1 MLLPSVNVLFV
12 TVLVLLVDNI
22 SAPPNVAVVASIF
35 ATSVPN
41 VIERLPVEAPVNEP
55 VPNVNLSSDSSNP
68 INALS
73 ALPLSITKPASLAGV
88 PEVPFANSIRVS
100 DMTELV
106 VARVVVVPLTVKL
119 PVIVASPATDNP
131 VSFNSCNSFDLYLA
145 VTV

>member
-1 MLLPSVNVLFV
+1 M
-12 TVLVLLVDNI
+12 
-22 SAPPNVAVVASIF
+22 
-35 ATSVPN
+35 
-41 VIERLPVEAPVNEP
+41 
-55 VPNVNLSSDSSNP
+55 NLSSDSSNP

-88 PEVPFANSIRVS
+88 PEVPFANSIRIS

-131 VSFNSCNSFDLYLA
+131 VSFNSCNSFDLNLA

>member
-1 MLLPSVNVLFV
+1 MPSVNVLFV

-22 SAPPNVAVVASIF
+22 SEPPNEIVVASIF

-73 ALPLSITKPASLAGV
+73 
-88 PEVPFANSIRVS
+88 EH
-100 DMTELV
+100 
-106 VARVVVVPLTVKL
+106 
-119 PVIVASPATDNP
+119 
-131 VSFNSCNSFDLYLA
+131 YLFL
-145 VTV
+145 